1 MSLLSKCTRLP
12 RIVPMFNQTQF
23 KRGFYLTP
31 IASCSDDI
39 KKDKDIKSLLSEI
52 YDDFDDKENIRRSAK
67 SEHRSAGTNHR
78 SSGTE
83 HVSAGSNEETEDKT
97 KRTDLEDLLSQMYQ
111 EDDQV
116 GSSLEGY
123 TAYRDEDATVI
134 YDVDE
139 ERLILKEAYA
149 SGKELVLEKE
159 KRHTFKDKYE
169 DISKSRGSR
178 GVFDLEELLAVFRG
192 EKMKNI
198 AVIKVPENRFYSDYV
213 VIGTGSSA
221 RHLHVTS
228 QIIKKLYKKKYIPK
242 KDPVPPIEGE
252 KDKGA
257 SGWVAMDLGNIVI
270 HLFIREERK
279 KYDLESLW
287 TVGSKFDNKSQS
299 APDTLQQ
306 LMSSHLADFEPLDS
320 IDAGLEPRDD
330 QNLHQHIKKY
340 VPVYE

>member
-1 MSLLSKCTRLP
+1 
-12 RIVPMFNQTQF
+12 
-23 KRGFYLTP
+23 
-31 IASCSDDI
+31 
-39 KKDKDIKSLLSEI
+39 
-52 YDDFDDKENIRRSAK
+52 
-67 SEHRSAGTNHR
+67 
-78 SSGTE
+78 
-83 HVSAGSNEETEDKT
+83 
-97 KRTDLEDLLSQMYQ
+97 MYQ

-320 IDAGLEPRDD
+320 LDAGLEPRDD
-330 QNLHQHIKKY
+330 QHLHQHIKKY